1 MRDTPE
7 PKQLLGQALML
18 AGRDFQ
24 ARLDQDLQRRDVMGI
39 SARHR
44 AIFLHLGRHGPS
56 RAVDLARSAGVRPQ
70 SMMKI
75 IHELESLNLLER
87 RTDPADSRAKLID
100 FSHDGRLLIDEL
112 TRSTETV
119 WQQYVGIVGEE
130 NLERMVHQLS
140 ILATEGEQKS

>member
-1 MRDTPE
+1 
-7 PKQLLGQALML
+7 
-18 AGRDFQ
+18 
-24 ARLDQDLQRRDVMGI
+24 
-39 SARHR
+39 
-44 AIFLHLGRHGPS
+44 
-56 RAVDLARSAGVRPQ
+56 
-70 SMMKI
+70 MMKI

-87 RTDPADSRAKLID
+87 RTDPADSHAKLID